1 MIQIHN
7 RNNHELHSQT
17 YNSHITV
24 QFSIY
29 TWVGS
34 SIRLGNVSRIIVE
47 ETTSETNVIQY

>member
-34 SIRLGNVSRIIVE
+34 SIRIGNVSRIIVE